1 MEGEDIASNPSSY
14 TEYTVQFKVPEVGPQ
29 VVSSKTYS
37 EDLYVTV
44 AGQTT
49 DMQVADV
56 VVETLD
62 NGNINFVL
70 KNFVLGGVMPIGNIA
85 VNDIAVAGDNTFVFN
100 GGIELTEGDA
110 TVSESWLGPSI
121 TEACEGSVPLDL
133 SGKFIGED
141 HIIVYI
147 SIDIADFVGYPVE
160 VHLGYARAMMAV
172 NAEAKYGTFC
182 APYAVEVPA
191 DVQAYTVPSVAT
203 NGKLTLTEVANT
215 IPANTPVVLYAEAG
229 LEAVETFGVAED
241 GTPVAGLLTGV
252 FEETTAPAGSY
263 VLQNLNERLGFYQ
276 VAAGS
281 QPTVGAN
288 RCYLTASSSI
298 KAFFFDEDATGI
310 ANMKEHNAQNSVIY
324 NLAGQRLNK
333 VQKGIN
339 IINGKKILK

>member
-1 MEGEDIASNPSSY
+1 
-14 TEYTVQFKVPEVGPQ
+14 
-29 VVSSKTYS
+29 
-37 EDLYVTV
+37 
-44 AGQTT
+44 
-49 DMQVADV
+49 
-56 VVETLD
+56 
-62 NGNINFVL
+62 
-70 KNFVLGGVMPIGNIA
+70 
-85 VNDIAVAGDNTFVFN
+85 
-100 GGIELTEGDA
+100 
-110 TVSESWLGPSI
+110 
-121 TEACEGSVPLDL
+121 
-133 SGKFIGED
+133 
-141 HIIVYI
+141 
-147 SIDIADFVGYPVE
+147 
-160 VHLGYARAMMAV
+160 MMAV

-252 FEETTAPAGSY
+252 FEETTAPVGSY
-263 VLQNLNERLGFYQ
+263 VLQNLSEKVGFYQ

-310 ANMKEHNAQNSVIY
+310 ANMKEHNDQNSVIY
-324 NLAGQRLNK
+324 NLAGQRMNK